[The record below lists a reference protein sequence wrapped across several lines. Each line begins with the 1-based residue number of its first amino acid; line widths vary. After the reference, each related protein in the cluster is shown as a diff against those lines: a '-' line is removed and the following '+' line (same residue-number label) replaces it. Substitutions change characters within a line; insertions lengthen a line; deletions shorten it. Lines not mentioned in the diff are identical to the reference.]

1 MQILTEHTAGR
12 FLLRFKPLGSPL
24 DKEYEGFLKY
34 GPQNHGFSHWS
45 SANDLGDNLGSF
57 TLGTPLL
64 VHTHSYHSS
73 KRLPLFSHR
82 RSGSAPSKCFFG
94 PCSTAG
100 GGGNESMCEI
110 KRVRY
115 AVHLWMTLK
124 FGWLPNMF
132 KWQIFKY
139 IYIYSIYIY
148 ICVCVWLYAYIYIH
162 TCVLCI
168 FYICRNTCK
177 INQTHNAP
185 HAV

>member
-12 FLLRFKPLGSPL
+12 FLLGFKPLGSPL

-64 VHTHSYHSS
+64 VYTHSYHSS

-82 RSGSAPSKCFFG
+82 RSGSAPSKCFFR

-115 AVHLWMTLK
+115 AVHLGMT
-124 FGWLPNMF
+124 
-132 KWQIFKY
+132 FKY
-139 IYIYSIYIY
+139 VQMANIYTYILY
-148 ICVCVWLYAYIYIH
+148 ICVCDYICIYTYMHVHCVYYIYAETLVKSIKH
-162 TCVLCI
+162 I
-168 FYICRNTCK
+168 
-177 INQTHNAP
+177 TH
-185 HAV
+185 HILYRMTDCCS